1 MDRWRS
7 GVDGC
12 MVDMCRKRVYA
23 RTVWAVIHRDV
34 PLSWLGGAAGLVP
47 GPPSP
52 RQRLVYHPNSP
63 PSPPFAVGV
72 EERNGSVA
80 VHVRGE
86 VDMATTPELR
96 MRLEEIVKRRRP
108 AVVDLEEVSF
118 IDGRGVATLVECAQ
132 SAAAAGC
139 PLCIAHPSL
148 AVRRLVQ
155 IMGLEGELI
164 FE

>member
-1 MDRWRS
+1 
-7 GVDGC
+7 
-12 MVDMCRKRVYA
+12 
-23 RTVWAVIHRDV
+23 
-34 PLSWLGGAAGLVP
+34 
-47 GPPSP
+47 
-52 RQRLVYHPNSP
+52 
-63 PSPPFAVGV
+63 
-72 EERNGSVA
+72 
-80 VHVRGE
+80 
-86 VDMATTPELR
+86 

-139 PLCIAHPSL
+139 PLCIAHPSV